1 MALKSG
7 RVGVNPKAV
16 DRYGMPRPGDVYTK
30 TESDAKYATKTQVNA
45 CVPKTQLTANSKDF
59 IFAYDET
66 TEKYGYKAGATGD
79 FVPFNS
85 GGGGAGWVKPSDL
98 ITTGLTPTACTIE
111 DGGYIEDSGEVI
123 FDLLLHYTGSVN
135 LKISGLPAAT
145 ATRYFLYIQG
155 DSANDVENV
164 HEFTSGNSSYINSS
178 GDLIISSSYIST
190 GKYIHIFGQY
200 TKAT

>member
-1 MALKSG
+1 MALKAG
-7 RVGVNPKAV
+7 VVGVNPNGV
-16 DRYGMPRPGDVYTK
+16 DKNGMPK
-30 TESDAKYATKTQVNA
+30 TDTAAISAEVDAIA
-45 CVPKTQLTANSKDF
+45 ANLKANNKDF
-59 IFAYDET
+59 VFAYDGT
-66 TEKYGYKAGATGD
+66 SQKYGYKAGADGD

-111 DGGYIEDSGEVI
+111 DGGYIENDGEII
-123 FDLLLHYTGSVN
+123 FDLLLHYTGSIN
-135 LKISGLPAAT
+135 LKISGLPHAT

-155 DSANDVENV
+155 DSANDVKDV
-164 HEFTSGNSSYINSS
+164 HEFNISNSTFINSS
-178 GDLIISSSYIST
+178 GELMISSSYISI